1 MITITT
7 TITGNHEYSSGES
20 WQSYQARYSQQFSG
34 SGTSPI
40 SGSGQVSDPV
50 SRDSGGSGNI
60 CYWGKVVGPTHII
73 ALCSYA
79 GITETSPQYIWLTKY
94 LSHNI
99 DRIRT
104 PWVRT
109 NIYL

>member
-1 MITITT
+1 MI
-7 TITGNHEYSSGES
+7 GNHEYSSGES
-20 WQSYQARYSQQFSG
+20 WQSYQARYSQFSG

-40 SGSGQVSDPV
+40 SGSGPATRST
-50 SRDSGGSGNI
+50 GGSGNI

-94 LSHNI
+94 LSHSI

-104 PWVRT
+104 PWVRIY
-109 NIYL
+109 NIYIIHTYTSMHI